1 MGRSGYRPRGFRLL
15 RNRAAMTAEN
25 AEVVLQLYD
34 EVAISL
40 GLPVIYCGSR

>member
-1 MGRSGYRPRGFRLL
+1 
-15 RNRAAMTAEN
+15 MTAEN